1 MIDIRQSRLGY
12 RSGQVALELRKDIE
26 NGMFPAHCRLP
37 SEIELCRRFGVTR
50 PTVRR
55 AIAHL
60 REEGLVSVKRG
71 AGSFV
76 NSSSTTTRNPASSKT
91 ISVMYPFDSKSL
103 VAIQAMINEAGCL
116 LCTYS
121 QMEWYWDPQRER
133 QFLEA
138 VRDER
143 PKGLIAFCSPKEPL
157 NDDLLEEIA
166 GLGTRVVHIEPC
178 SEELPG
184 QSYILPDYGHAGYS
198 AICRFVMAGYEDIR
212 FVSMGGAPYEKL
224 LVRGGLDALR
234 EIAPHITPAENFVLP
249 VLVAD
254 QPEGWDSM
262 RRFLRTIT
270 RPTALM
276 CCSTNGSEILIRL
289 ARESGIAVPDM
300 LGIAAVWHD
309 DQQNQSL
316 VDHFVVR
323 HMEMVR
329 QAVQAITNE
338 PWRGVRRLVKPE
350 WISRGT
356 LKQRKV
362 QP

>member
-12 RSGQVALELRKDIE
+12 RSGQVALELRKDVE
-26 NGMFPAHCRLP
+26 NGVFPAHCRLP

-55 AIAHL
+55 AIAQL

-71 AGSFV
+71 VGSFV
-76 NSSSTTTRNPASSKT
+76 NSSSTTRNPASSKT
-91 ISVMYPFDSKSL
+91 ISVMYPFDTKSL
-103 VAIQAMINEAGCL
+103 VAIQAMVNEAGHL
-116 LCTYS
+116 LCAYS
-121 QMEWYWDPQRER
+121 QMDWYWDTHRER
-133 QFLEA
+133 RFLEA

-143 PKGLIAFCSPKEPL
+143 RKGLVAFCSPKEPR

-166 GLGTRVVHIEPC
+166 GLGTRVVHIEPY

-234 EIAPHITPAENFVLP
+234 EIAPHITPDENFVLP

-276 CCSTNGSEILIRL
+276 CCSSGAAEILLHL
-289 ARESGIAVPDM
+289 AQESGTAVPDM
-300 LGIAAVWHD
+300 LGIAGVWHD
-309 DQQNQSL
+309 DQPKPPCA
-316 VDHFVVR
+316 DHFVVSHLDMAR
-323 HMEMVR
+323 KAIQV
-329 QAVQAITNE
+329 ITNE

-356 LKQRKV
+356 LKHRSV
-362 QP
+362 AP